1 MAMNK
6 KVSATL
12 DPAAMA
18 SLKAIMRRNVW
29 TKSQV
34 IREAIWAIAGSKGLV
49 RRSTEASKS

>member
-6 KVSATL
+6 KVSTTL

-18 SLKAIMRRNVW
+18 SLKAIMQRNGW

-34 IREAIWAIAGSKGLV
+34 IRKAIWAVAESRGLV
-49 RRSTEASKS
+49 RRSTKASKS